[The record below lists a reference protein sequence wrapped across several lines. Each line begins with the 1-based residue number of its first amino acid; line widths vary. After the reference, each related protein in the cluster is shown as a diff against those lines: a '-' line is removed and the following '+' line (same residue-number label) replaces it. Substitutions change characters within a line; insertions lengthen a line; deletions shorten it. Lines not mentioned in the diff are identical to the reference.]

1 MAHWL
6 DTAVF
11 YEIYPQSF
19 RDSNADGMGDIN
31 GIIEKLDYVKDL
43 GCDAIWLNPLF
54 ESPFGDAGYD
64 VSDYYTVAPRY
75 GTNDDLARL
84 FREVHSRGM
93 KILLDLVPGHTSV
106 KHKWFMESM
115 KAEKNEYTDR
125 YVWTG
130 SIWEKPGM
138 NCILGFSP
146 RNGVCAVNFF
156 SHQPALNYG
165 FYKPER
171 PWQQPMDA
179 EGPRATL
186 EAMKDIMRF
195 WLGMGCDGF
204 RVDMAGSL
212 VKNDEDGKGN
222 ISLWQNVRSFLDAEY
237 PEAVLVSEWGEPDKS
252 LLGGFH
258 MDFLLHF
265 GPSHYPELFRT
276 DKPYFS
282 SKAVGD
288 ISEFVN
294 KYKESYSKTDG
305 KGLICIPSGNHD
317 MSRMALT
324 LDETEMKLAFAFL
337 LSMPGAPFIYYGDE
351 IGMRYVKGLTSVEG
365 GYGRTGSRAPM
376 QWDSG
381 GKAGYTNRERSGRF
395 PDREGKGHLWYR
407 SISSQASSAQA
418 KRRFCAG
425 TRRIWQSRG
434 AGSASW
440 KTISA
445 R

>member
-75 GTNDDLARL
+75 GTNEDLARL

-130 SIWEKPGM
+130 SIWEKPDM

-265 GPSHYPELFRT
+265 GPSHYP
-276 DKPYFS
+276 
-282 SKAVGD
+282 
-288 ISEFVN
+288 
-294 KYKESYSKTDG
+294 
-305 KGLICIPSGNHD
+305 
-317 MSRMALT
+317 
-324 LDETEMKLAFAFL
+324 
-337 LSMPGAPFIYYGDE
+337 
-351 IGMRYVKGLTSVEG
+351 
-365 GYGRTGSRAPM
+365 
-376 QWDSG
+376 
-381 GKAGYTNRERSGRF
+381 
-395 PDREGKGHLWYR
+395 
-407 SISSQASSAQA
+407 
-418 KRRFCAG
+418 
-425 TRRIWQSRG
+425 
-434 AGSASW
+434 
-440 KTISA
+440 
-445 R
+445 

>member
-165 FYKPER
+165 FY
-171 PWQQPMDA
+171 
-179 EGPRATL
+179 
-186 EAMKDIMRF
+186 
-195 WLGMGCDGF
+195 
-204 RVDMAGSL
+204 
-212 VKNDEDGKGN
+212 
-222 ISLWQNVRSFLDAEY
+222 
-237 PEAVLVSEWGEPDKS
+237 
-252 LLGGFH
+252 
-258 MDFLLHF
+258 
-265 GPSHYPELFRT
+265 
-276 DKPYFS
+276 
-282 SKAVGD
+282 
-288 ISEFVN
+288 
-294 KYKESYSKTDG
+294 
-305 KGLICIPSGNHD
+305 
-317 MSRMALT
+317 
-324 LDETEMKLAFAFL
+324 
-337 LSMPGAPFIYYGDE
+337 
-351 IGMRYVKGLTSVEG
+351 
-365 GYGRTGSRAPM
+365 
-376 QWDSG
+376 
-381 GKAGYTNRERSGRF
+381 
-395 PDREGKGHLWYR
+395 
-407 SISSQASSAQA
+407 
-418 KRRFCAG
+418 
-425 TRRIWQSRG
+425 
-434 AGSASW
+434 
-440 KTISA
+440 
-445 R
+445 